1 MSRGA
6 TRRTLRTWALWL
18 GVLAALYVA
27 FMVFLWATQDSR
39 LFLARPMTH
48 ERADAAVA
56 QLPGAR
62 HVWIDAADGTL
73 LHGWHRPA
81 LAGTPSR
88 GTLLYFGGNAEDV
101 HWRLARID
109 RFAGWDLLLT
119 DYRGY
124 GLSGGRP
131 GQAALQD
138 DALLWHDRL
147 VAGADGLTAGRPVVV
162 MGTSLG
168 SYFATHVAAHRK
180 VAGAVLVTPFDSVR
194 DYVQTRMQLVPV
206 GLLLRHP
213 LDSRSLAP
221 QVKASTLFII
231 AQEDRTIPPER
242 AHLLAQDWAGKPLTT
257 VTVPQ
262 ANHDTVSAD
271 PLYWDA
277 LGRFLTGIPR

>member
-1 MSRGA
+1 MSSGA
-6 TRRTLRTWALWL
+6 VRRTLRTAGIWL
-18 GVLAALYVA
+18 GVLAALYVG

-39 LFLARPMTH
+39 LFLQRSMTH

-62 HVWIDAADGTL
+62 HVWIDAPDGTL
-73 LHGWHRPA
+73 LHGWYRPA
-81 LAGTPSR
+81 PAGTPPR

-124 GLSGGRP
+124 GLSGGKP

-147 VAGADGLTAGRPVVV
+147 SAGVDDIAPGRPVVV

-168 SYFATHVAAHRK
+168 SYFATHVAAQRE

-194 DYVQTRMQLVPV
+194 DYVQNYLMHGELKLQ
-206 GLLLRHP
+206 
-213 LDSRSLAP
+213 
-221 QVKASTLFII
+221 
-231 AQEDRTIPPER
+231 DR
-242 AHLLAQDWAGKPLTT
+242 K
-257 VTVPQ
+257 
-262 ANHDTVSAD
+262 SS
-271 PLYWDA
+271 
-277 LGRFLTGIPR
+277 